1 MMMMREVRLP
11 AAALAEAPA
20 PQLSERY
27 VMVSTAEVIEG
38 MRREGWEVAAAHSAA
53 PRKGSAEY
61 TRHMIDFRRPE
72 PTVIDGL
79 VPRVVFLN
87 SHDGSTSARV
97 MAGLFR
103 FVCANGLIVGNVT
116 HQHRARHAGY
126 GATEFVHEMNRLA
139 EGFRAAQERMARWQ
153 ERELTSAQMRTYAQ
167 LVSQLRYGDAWAY
180 ADSILTPRRAEDDA
194 GTLYAVFN
202 RAQENA
208 VRGGIPGLSRSGRRA
223 TARPLSALDRD
234 VDFNAALWRLTEEL
248 EAYWS

>member
-1 MMMMREVRLP
+1 MKSVKLP
-11 AAALAEAPA
+11 AAALAAAPA

-38 MRREGWEVAAAHSAA
+38 MRREGWEVAAATSAA
-53 PRKGSAEY
+53 PRKNSAQH

-72 PTVIDGL
+72 TPVIDGL
-79 VPRVVFLN
+79 VPRVLFLN

-103 FVCANGLIVGNVT
+103 FVCANGLVVGNMT
-116 HQHRARHAGY
+116 HQHSARHSGY
-126 GATEFVHEMNRLA
+126 GATEFVNEMNRLA
-139 EGFRAAQERMARWQ
+139 EQFRAAQERMARWQ

-167 LVSQLRYGDAWAY
+167 LVSQLRYGDAYAY
-180 ADSILTPRRAEDDA
+180 EGSILTPRRAEDDA

-208 VRGGIPGLSRSGRRA
+208 VRGGIPGMSRSGRRA
-223 TARPLSALDRD
+223 TARPLAELDRD
-234 VDFNAALWRLTEEL
+234 VNFNAALWRLTEEL
-248 EAYWS
+248 EEHWS